1 MTLSLKKAHSVQQGL
16 KSALND
22 VRRKA
27 PATEIDAM
35 VSVDVVAD
43 CNDLQT
49 QYDACVNERLAIIDA
64 IMEIRNEVA
73 LANAKIGIAGL
84 MGMVATLDVK
94 IDMYDDIVRQGERE
108 PVEKIAKKVERQE
121 QKNANNERSF
131 ISSGEVDVSIFD
143 KEYIEKMEETL
154 RKLKIEKRKAEEKI
168 LEYNFST
175 KIVLT
180 QATMDLLRKLGLVD

>member
-1 MTLSLKKAHSVQQGL
+1 MCCPYQSLQA
-16 KSALND
+16 
-22 VRRKA
+22 
-27 PATEIDAM
+27 
-35 VSVDVVAD
+35 
-43 CNDLQT
+43 
-49 QYDACVNERLAIIDA
+49 QYDAGVNERLAIMDA

-94 IDMYDDIVRQGERE
+94 IEMYDYIVRQGERE
-108 PVEKIAKKVERQE
+108 DVEKIAKKVERQE

-143 KEYIEKMEETL
+143 KEYIEKIEETL
-154 RKLKIEKRKAEEKI
+154 HKLKIEKRKAEEKI
-168 LEYNFST
+168 LEFNFST

>member
-16 KSALND
+16 KSALHD

-35 VSVDVVAD
+35 VSVDIVAD
-43 CNDLQT
+43 CSDLQT
-49 QYDACVNERLAIIDA
+49 QYDKGVSERLVIMDA

-84 MGMVATLDVK
+84 MGMLATLDVK

-108 PVEKIAKKVERQE
+108 DVEKIAKKVERQE

-143 KEYIEKMEETL
+143 KEYIEKTEEIL
-154 RKLKIEKRKAEEKI
+154 HKLKIEKRKAEEKI

-180 QATMDLLRKLGLVD
+180 QSTMDLLRKLGLVD